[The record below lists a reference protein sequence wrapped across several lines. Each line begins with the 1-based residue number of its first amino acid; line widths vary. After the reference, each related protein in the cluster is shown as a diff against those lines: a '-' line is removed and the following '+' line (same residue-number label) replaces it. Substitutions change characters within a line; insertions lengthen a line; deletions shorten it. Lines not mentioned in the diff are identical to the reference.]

1 MNGHKWKRLRQGRPV
16 EETEWLGLNLWKN
29 QLMPVRVTIEI
40 PQTLQEEL
48 RKRAESTG
56 TSMRSLIVRAI
67 ESRTPGCQG

>member
-1 MNGHKWKRLRQGRPV
+1 
-16 EETEWLGLNLWKN
+16 LNLWKN